1 MSAHVPVMLD
11 EVMAVLAPRDD
22 AIYVDATFGG
32 GGYTEAL
39 LERARCTVYAID
51 RDEDAIARG
60 RALADRFGGRLTLM
74 HGRFSEM
81 ETLLAGHG
89 VSKADGVAFDLGV
102 SSFQFDEAE
111 RGFSFSHDGPL
122 DMRMDTS
129 RDESAADLVNTL
141 SQSELASIL
150 RDFGEE
156 KRAQAVARAII
167 AARPITRTGELA
179 AIVERIVGRGGQA
192 IHPATRTFQALR
204 IAVNDELGELERGLD
219 AAECVLSPKGRLAV
233 VCVPLAGRPHRQA
246 LPHRTFGTREPRLA
260 PCARAS
266 AVPRT
271 DLRGERQT
279 APYARTRRSPRQPA
293 VALGAAALGGTHH
306 RTFLERSGLVGE
318 SVMIRTLNFAF
329 IAITGFVCLGLYRI
343 AEEARVAAVDLRET
357 RSAIVQEQDAL
368 AVLGA
373 EWARVT
379 QPARISALT
388 QKHLDLSAL
397 PVMEFSSLTQLPQ
410 KAPPLA
416 PETNFATVK
425 AIVPDMKPAKPQPH
439 VVEPDEP
446 TFAVVNTGT

>member
-32 GGYTEAL
+32 GGYTAAL

-89 VSKADGVAFDLGV
+89 VSRADGVAFDLGV

-129 RDESAADLVNTL
+129 RDDSAADLVNTL

-150 RDFGEE
+150 REFGEE

-167 AARPITRTGELA
+167 AARPFTRTGELA
-179 AIVERIVGRGGQA
+179 AIVERTVGRGAQT

-219 AAECVLSPKGRLAV
+219 AAECVLNAKGRLAV
-233 VCVPLAGRPHRQA
+233 VSFHSLEDRIVKR
-246 LPHRTFGTREPRLA
+246 
-260 PCARAS
+260 
-266 AVPRT
+266 
-271 DLRGERQT
+271 
-279 APYARTRRSPRQPA
+279 
-293 VALGAAALGGTHH
+293 
-306 RTFLERSGLVGE
+306 FLTERSGRASRGSRHV
-318 SVMIRTLNFAF
+318 
-329 IAITGFVCLGLYRI
+329 
-343 AEEARVAAVDLRET
+343 
-357 RSAIVQEQDAL
+357 
-368 AVLGA
+368 
-373 EWARVT
+373 
-379 QPARISALT
+379 PA
-388 QKHLDLSAL
+388 Q
-397 PVMEFSSLTQLPQ
+397 
-410 KAPPLA
+410 APS
-416 PETNFATVK
+416 
-425 AIVPDMKPAKPQPH
+425 H
-439 VVEPDEP
+439 EP
-446 TFAVVNTGT
+446 TFEVSGKQPLMPESQEVRTNPRSRSARLRWAERTTAPCWNDLA